1 MKIGGLIVAA
11 GLSSRMKNFKPLMKI
26 DNKPLIL
33 HTIDSLRRSG
43 IKDICVVLGFRGEE
57 IEEALKDE
65 GITMV
70 YNHRFRE
77 TSMYDSFKI
86 GLEKIKDSC
95 DAIAFTPADIGFV
108 TKYTVDLLVEEINR
122 GEKNI
127 VYSRFEGIKGHP
139 TIISKKCFDY
149 LLNYSGEGGLKL
161 ALTNMDDDS
170 IIIDTPD
177 KFVLLDTDTPDDFER
192 VKNYY
197 ENRNYITEGGCMNL
211 LRYSNVPENVINHS
225 KKVKEV
231 ACDLVNAINQVL
243 GRSKIDVNLI
253 SSSALLHDI
262 KRSEKQHALEG
273 AKFLN
278 DLGYDKIAQIVK
290 THMTLDEEYE
300 NVLNEN
306 SILYLADKLIYEDKF
321 VGVKNRFKNKI
332 DKYKDDASVYEN
344 VMKRYNAA
352 VKIEA
357 RVEILIGKDAYEN
370 LKIKWRDSL

>member
-11 GLSSRMKNFKPLMKI
+11 GLSSRMKNFKPLMTI
-26 DNKPLIL
+26 DDKPLIL

-43 IKDICVVLGFRGEE
+43 IKDVCVVLGYRGEE
-57 IEEALKDE
+57 IEKALKDE
-65 GITMV
+65 GVTMV
-70 YNHRFRE
+70 YNHKFRE

-108 TKYTVDLLVEEINR
+108 TKYTVDLLVEEMNR
-122 GEKNI
+122 NKKSV
-127 VYSRFEGIKGHP
+127 VYSRFKGVKGHP
-139 TIISKKCFDY
+139 TIISAKCFDY

-161 ALTNMDDDS
+161 ALTNMDEGS
-170 IIIDTPD
+170 IILDTPD

-197 ENRNYITEGGCMNL
+197 ENRNYLTEDECMDL
-211 LRYSNVPENVINHS
+211 LSYSNVPQNVVNHS

-231 ACDLVNAINQVL
+231 ACDLAEAVNKAL
-243 GRSKIDVNLI
+243 GEPKIDISLI

-262 KRSEKQHALEG
+262 KRSEKKHALEG
-273 AKFLN
+273 AKFLD
-278 DLGYDKIAQIVK
+278 DLGYDKIAEIVK
-290 THMTLDEEYE
+290 THMTLDQEYE
-300 NVLNEN
+300 DLLNEN

-321 VGVKNRFKNKI
+321 VGVENRFKNKI
-332 DKYKDDASVYEN
+332 EKYKDDASVYQN
-344 VMKRYNAA
+344 VIKRYNAA
-352 VKIEA
+352 VKIKSN
-357 RVEILIGKDAYEN
+357 VVSNVGKDTYEN